1 MKLLEESLKNP
12 KKWYLISKKFL
23 GRTQHN
29 VKNRFILLMSRENS
43 ISRTETRKIMKR
55 HDLVNQIK
63 TTLKKLDENNQ
74 SGEASMMEINE
85 NVEIL
90 SEGSFV
96 QAANYLFGENNEYEE
111 KYLRSFLKIDDKID
125 L

>member
-1 MKLLEESLKNP
+1 MEVKVVVNATPLQSP
-12 KKWYLISKKFL
+12 VTWMAIISVIIF
-23 GRTQHN
+23 T
-29 VKNRFILLMSRENS
+29 
-43 ISRTETRKIMKR
+43 IS
-55 HDLVNQIK
+55 IK